1 MLRSW
6 IASLRSQRRDPILN
20 YRAPSQIVAAFARL
34 DSGLPMLR
42 PGTFALTLLL
52 SFLTALGPLSM
63 DMYLPSLPDI
73 GRTLSAPVL
82 QVQLTISSYL
92 FGFAVGQIFYG
103 PVSDRLG
110 RRPVLLTALVLYALA
125 TVGCAAAQSID
136 ALIGLRF
143 VQALGGAGAIVLAR
157 AVVRD
162 LYSGVRAGRELSLMG
177 AITGVAPIVAPVIGG
192 ALQTFFGW
200 RATFVLLVI
209 CALVIGATAARLL
222 PETLRERP
230 KTAFSLRAM
239 GAMYRSVA
247 VHRGFLAYLAILT
260 AAFVGLF
267 AWISGAPV
275 VMQTATY
282 GLTPFIFG
290 VSFALGSA
298 GYVLGTFIAA
308 RIVMRLG
315 LDRLIGIGTA
325 AMACGG
331 LAMAAVVALAL
342 PHVLWFVSAM
352 TLYLAGLGFALPAT
366 MAGALTPFHDRAGT
380 ASSVMG
386 FVQQT
391 GAAITAAAVGAYL
404 GHSAWPVAS
413 VVATMGCVTFVV
425 WAATRQVR
433 RAQ

>member
-1 MLRSW
+1 ML
-6 IASLRSQRRDPILN
+6 Q
-20 YRAPSQIVAAFARL
+20 
-34 DSGLPMLR
+34 

-103 PVSDRLG
+103 PVSDRIG
-110 RRPVLLTALVLYALA
+110 RRPVLLAALVAYAVA
-125 TVGCAAAQSID
+125 TVGCAVAASID
-136 ALIGLRF
+136 ALIALRF

-192 ALQTFFGW
+192 GLQTFFGW
-200 RATFVLLVI
+200 RATFVVLVI

-230 KTAFSLRAM
+230 KTAFSLREMA
-239 GAMYRSVA
+239 GLYRSVA
-247 VHRGFLAYLAILT
+247 VHPGFLANLAILT
-260 AAFVGLF
+260 ASFVGLF

-275 VMQTATY
+275 VMQSAVY
-282 GLTPFIFG
+282 GLSPFAFG
-290 VSFALGSA
+290 VTFAVGAA
-298 GYVLGTFIAA
+298 GYVLGTLLAA
-308 RIVMRLG
+308 RIVIRFG
-315 LDRLIGIGTA
+315 LDRLIGLGTA

-331 LAMAAVVALAL
+331 LLMALVVALAL
-342 PHVLWFVSAM
+342 SHVLWFVGAM
-352 TLYLAGLGFALPAT
+352 TLYLAGIGFALPST
-366 MAGALTPFHDRAGT
+366 MAGALTPFPDRAGT

-386 FVQQT
+386 LAQQL

-404 GHSAWPVAS
+404 GHSAWPVAA
-413 VVATMGCVTFVV
+413 VVAAMGCVSFAIWLSTRRVR
-425 WAATRQVR
+425 AAALT
-433 RAQ
+433 

>member
-1 MLRSW
+1 
-6 IASLRSQRRDPILN
+6 
-20 YRAPSQIVAAFARL
+20 
-34 DSGLPMLR
+34 MLR

-110 RRPVLLTALVLYALA
+110 RRPVLLVALIVYALA
-125 TVGCAAAQSID
+125 TIGCAAARSID

-143 VQALGGAGAIVLAR
+143 LQALGGAGAIVLAR

-200 RATFVLLVI
+200 RATFVLLVMV
-209 CALVIGATAARLL
+209 AVVVGATAARLL

-230 KTAFSLRAM
+230 KTPFSLRAI
-239 GAMYRSVA
+239 GAMYGSVV

-260 AAFVGLF
+260 VTFVGLF

-298 GYVLGTFIAA
+298 GYVVGTFLAA
-308 RIVMRLG
+308 RVVMRFG

-331 LAMAAVVALAL
+331 LAMASVVALAL

-352 TLYLAGLGFALPAT
+352 TLYLAGLGFALPST

-386 FVQQT
+386 FAQQT

-404 GHSAWPVAS
+404 GHSTWPVAS
-413 VVATMGCVTFVV
+413 VVAVMGCLSFVIWLTTRRV
-425 WAATRQVR
+425 RAATLN
-433 RAQ
+433 

>member
-1 MLRSW
+1 
-6 IASLRSQRRDPILN
+6 
-20 YRAPSQIVAAFARL
+20 
-34 DSGLPMLR
+34 MLR

-110 RRPVLLTALVLYALA
+110 RRPVMLTALVLYALA

-192 ALQTFFGW
+192 GLQMFFGW
-200 RATFVLLVI
+200 RASFVLLVI
-209 CALVIGATAARLL
+209 VALVVGATAARLL

-230 KTAFSLRAM
+230 KTPFSFRAM
-239 GAMYRSVA
+239 SVLYRSVA
-247 VHRGFLAYLAILT
+247 VHRGFLANLAILT

-267 AWISGAPV
+267 AWISGAPI
-275 VMQTATY
+275 VMQSAIY
-282 GLTPFIFG
+282 GLSPFGFG
-290 VSFALGSA
+290 VTFALGAA
-298 GYVLGTFIAA
+298 GYVLGTLLAA
-308 RIVMRLG
+308 RIVIRFG
-315 LDRLIGIGTA
+315 LDRLIGFGTA

-331 LAMAAVVALAL
+331 LFMALVVALAL
-342 PHVLWFVSAM
+342 SHVLWFVGAM
-352 TLYLAGLGFALPAT
+352 TLYLFGIGFALPST
-366 MAGALTPFHDRAGT
+366 MAGALTPFPDRAGT

-386 FVQQT
+386 FVQQ
-391 GAAITAAAVGAYL
+391 GGSAIIAAAVGAYL

-413 VVATMGCVTFVV
+413 VVAVMGCLSFVIWLLTRRV
-425 WAATRQVR
+425 RAA
-433 RAQ
+433 ALS

>member
-1 MLRSW
+1 
-6 IASLRSQRRDPILN
+6 
-20 YRAPSQIVAAFARL
+20 
-34 DSGLPMLR
+34 MLR

-73 GRTLSAPVL
+73 GRTLHTPVL

-110 RRPVLLTALVLYALA
+110 RRPVLLAALVVYALA
-125 TVGCAAAQSID
+125 TIGCAVAQSID
-136 ALIGLRF
+136 ALIALRF
-143 VQALGGAGAIVLAR
+143 LQALGGAGAIVLAR
-157 AVVRD
+157 AVVCD

-192 ALQTFFGW
+192 GLQTFFDW

-230 KTAFSLRAM
+230 KTPFSLRAM
-239 GAMYRSVA
+239 IALYRSVA
-247 VHRGFLAYLAILT
+247 VHRGFLANLAILT
-260 AAFVGLF
+260 TSFVGLF

-275 VMQTATY
+275 VMQSAVY

-290 VSFALGSA
+290 VSFALGA
-298 GYVLGTFIAA
+298 GGFVLGTFTAA
-308 RIVMRLG
+308 RIVIRFG

-325 AMACGG
+325 MMACGG
-331 LAMAAVVALAL
+331 LLMALVVALAL
-342 PHVLWFVSAM
+342 SHVLWFVGAM
-352 TLYLAGLGFALPAT
+352 TLYLAGIGFALPST
-366 MAGALTPFHDRAGT
+366 MAGALTPFPDRAGT

-386 FVQQT
+386 LVQQT
-391 GAAITAAAVGAYL
+391 GAAVTAAAVGAYL

-413 VVATMGCVTFVV
+413 VVAVMGCVSFVIWLLTRRV
-425 WAATRQVR
+425 RAA
-433 RAQ
+433 ALS

>member
-1 MLRSW
+1 
-6 IASLRSQRRDPILN
+6 
-20 YRAPSQIVAAFARL
+20 
-34 DSGLPMLR
+34 MLR

-73 GRTLSAPVL
+73 GRTLHTPVL

-103 PVSDRLG
+103 PVSDRFG
-110 RRPVLLTALVLYALA
+110 RRPVLLAALVVYALA
-125 TVGCAAAQSID
+125 TVGCAVAQSIN
-136 ALIGLRF
+136 ALIALRF
-143 VQALGGAGAIVLAR
+143 LQALGGAGAIVLAR

-200 RATFVLLVI
+200 RSIFVLLVV
-209 CALVIGATAARLL
+209 CAFVIGATAARLL

-230 KTAFSLRAM
+230 KTPFSLREMTAL
-239 GAMYRSVA
+239 YRSVA
-247 VHRGFLAYLAILT
+247 VHHGFLANLAILT
-260 AAFVGLF
+260 ASFVGLF

-275 VMQTATY
+275 VMQSAVY
-282 GLTPFIFG
+282 GLSPFIFG
-290 VSFALGSA
+290 MTFAIGA
-298 GYVLGTFIAA
+298 GGFVLGTLTAA
-308 RIVMRLG
+308 RIVIRFG

-325 AMACGG
+325 AMAVGG
-331 LAMAAVVALAL
+331 LLMALVVALAL
-342 PHVLWFVSAM
+342 SHVLWFVGAM
-352 TLYLAGLGFALPAT
+352 TLYLAGIGFALPST
-366 MAGALTPFHDRAGT
+366 MAGALTPFPDRAGT

-386 FVQQT
+386 LVQQT
-391 GAAITAAAVGAYL
+391 GAAVTAAAVGAYL

-413 VVATMGCVTFVV
+413 VVAVMGCVSFVIWLLTRRV
-425 WAATRQVR
+425 RAA
-433 RAQ
+433 ALS

>member
-1 MLRSW
+1 
-6 IASLRSQRRDPILN
+6 
-20 YRAPSQIVAAFARL
+20 
-34 DSGLPMLR
+34 MLR

-73 GRTLSAPVL
+73 GRTLSAPIL

-110 RRPVLLTALVLYALA
+110 RRPVLLVALIVYALA
-125 TVGCAAAQSID
+125 TIGCAAARSID

-143 VQALGGAGAIVLAR
+143 LQALGGAGAIVLAR

-200 RATFVLLVI
+200 RATFVLLVMV
-209 CALVIGATAARLL
+209 AVVVGATAARLL

-230 KTAFSLRAM
+230 KTPFSLRAI
-239 GAMYRSVA
+239 GAMYGSVV
-247 VHRGFLAYLAILT
+247 VHRAFLAYLAILT
-260 AAFVGLF
+260 VTFVGLF

-298 GYVLGTFIAA
+298 GYVVGTFLAA
-308 RIVMRLG
+308 RVVMRFG

-331 LAMAAVVALAL
+331 LAMASVVALAL

-352 TLYLAGLGFALPAT
+352 TLYLAGLGFALPST

-386 FVQQT
+386 FAQQT

-413 VVATMGCVTFVV
+413 VVAVMGCVSFVIWLTTRRV
-425 WAATRQVR
+425 RAA
-433 RAQ
+433 ALN

>member
-1 MLRSW
+1 
-6 IASLRSQRRDPILN
+6 
-20 YRAPSQIVAAFARL
+20 
-34 DSGLPMLR
+34 MLR

-73 GRTLSAPVL
+73 ARTLHTPVL

-110 RRPVLLTALVLYALA
+110 RRPVLLAALVVYALA
-125 TVGCAAAQSID
+125 TVGCAVAQSIG
-136 ALIGLRF
+136 ALIALRF
-143 VQALGGAGAIVLAR
+143 LQALGGAGAIVLAR

-177 AITGVAPIVAPVIGG
+177 AITGVAPVVAPVIGG

-200 RATFVLLVI
+200 RAIFVLLVV
-209 CALVIGATAARLL
+209 CAFVIGATAARLL

-230 KTAFSLRAM
+230 KTPFSLREMTALY
-239 GAMYRSVA
+239 GSVA
-247 VHRGFLAYLAILT
+247 VHRGFLANLAILT
-260 AAFVGLF
+260 ASFVGLF

-275 VMQTATY
+275 VMQSAVY
-282 GLTPFIFG
+282 GLSPFAFG
-290 VSFALGSA
+290 VTFAVGAA
-298 GYVLGTFIAA
+298 GYVLGTLVAA
-308 RIVMRLG
+308 RIVIRFG

-325 AMACGG
+325 AMAAGG
-331 LAMAAVVALAL
+331 LLMALVVALAL
-342 PHVLWFVSAM
+342 SHVLWFVGAM
-352 TLYLAGLGFALPAT
+352 TLYLAGIGFALPST
-366 MAGALTPFHDRAGT
+366 MAGALTPFPDRAGT

-386 FVQQT
+386 LVQQT
-391 GAAITAAAVGAYL
+391 GAAVTAAAVGAYL

-413 VVATMGCVTFVV
+413 VVAVMGCVSFVIWLLTRRV
-425 WAATRQVR
+425 RAA
-433 RAQ
+433 ALS

>member
-1 MLRSW
+1 
-6 IASLRSQRRDPILN
+6 
-20 YRAPSQIVAAFARL
+20 
-34 DSGLPMLR
+34 MLR
-42 PGTFALTLLL
+42 PDTFALTLLL

-82 QVQLTISSYL
+82 EVQLTISSYL

-103 PVSDRLG
+103 PVSDRIG
-110 RRPVLLTALVLYALA
+110 RRPVLLAALVVYALA
-125 TVGCAAAQSID
+125 TVGCAAVQSIG
-136 ALIGLRF
+136 ALIALRF

-192 ALQTFFGW
+192 GLQTFFGW

-260 AAFVGLF
+260 AAFIGLF

-331 LAMAAVVALAL
+331 LLMALVVALAL
-342 PHVLWFVSAM
+342 PHVLWFVVTM
-352 TLYLAGLGFALPAT
+352 TLYLAGLGFALPST

-386 FVQQT
+386 FAQQT
-391 GAAITAAAVGAYL
+391 GAAVTAAAVGVYL

-413 VVATMGCVTFVV
+413 VVAVTGCLSFAIWLSTRRVR
-425 WAATRQVR
+425 AAAFT
-433 RAQ
+433 